1 MTEYKQAIV
10 VRKDLK
16 LGVGKTCAQVAHA
29 SLEAVEKTSAKKPGW
44 VEEWKA
50 SGQAKV
56 VLKVGSRNE
65 LLELFESA
73 KKLLPCA
80 LIKDAGRTQIE
91 AGEATCI
98 AIGPAPDSEIDR
110 FTSSLKLL

>member
-1 MTEYKQAIV
+1 MDFKQAIV
-10 VRKDLK
+10 VRSDL
-16 LGVGKTCAQVAHA
+16 GMGKGKIAAQSAHA
-29 SLEAVEKTSAKKPGW
+29 SLEAVEKTLSKKPAW

-56 VLKVGSRNE
+56 VLKVGSRKE
-65 LLELFESA
+65 LFELFESA

-80 LIKDAGRTQIE
+80 FIKDAGRTQIE

-110 FTSSLKLL
+110 FTSGLKLL

>member
-1 MTEYKQAIV
+1 MDFKQAII
-10 VRKDLK
+10 VRADL
-16 LGVGKTCAQVAHA
+16 GMGKGKIAAQASHA
-29 SLEAVEKTSAKKPGW
+29 SLEALEKAEKKEPRW
-44 VEEWKA
+44 AEEWRA

-56 VLKVGSRNE
+56 VLKVGSKTE
-65 LLELFESA
+65 LLALFESA

-80 LIKDAGRTQIE
+80 LIQDAGRTQVE
-91 AGEATCI
+91 SGEITCI